1 MIAYLTQPVMIAPPN
16 LKFQETSMR
25 QNPERGLWG
34 KGMVPSTQPNN
45 KLARATIFTL
55 LASLCF
61 LPVLSW
67 GQADLPSNS
76 AVARSVSTKRTHQND
91 SHAQNTAEGSGETI
105 PLGVA
110 PPVGQ
115 HWHVQVNDKFDE
127 DDSIDQALWNG
138 GTGGGMPPGFCSTRA
153 TSCGYTG
160 DDCKSYF
167 GTYPKPP
174 FATIDRGVGLAI
186 QATHAAPGDRKY
198 EANEMADIQSY
209 GKITIHPGSFV
220 EWQAKMPTDRKGEG
234 DGWHVDL
241 WCSTLVR
248 NRCDNSS
255 EVDIAEKV
263 LSVGNSSKASY
274 IVHDQPMGVH
284 TVIEARYSAPGSPD
298 LSADFHTYGLAWRDD
313 HNGKQGSLE
322 AYIDGKPIVDHP
334 VPINDPSWGSGAYC
348 YAGWMQQELGVWGG
362 GANIDLHTSQEDPL
376 YIKRFTVWKSY

>member
-1 MIAYLTQPVMIAPPN
+1 
-16 LKFQETSMR
+16 MR

-34 KGMVPSTQPNN
+34 KGIVPSTRPNN
-45 KLARATIFTL
+45 KWTRETIFTL

-67 GQADLPSNS
+67 GQADLPSTC
-76 AVARSVSTKRTHQND
+76 AVTRSTSDQNPTDRTHRND
-91 SHAQNTAEGSGETI
+91 SHAQNWAEGIGEPI

-115 HWHVQVNDKFDE
+115 RWHVQVNDKFDD
-127 DDSIDQALWNG
+127 DDSIDQTLWSG
-138 GTGGGMPPGFCSTRA
+138 GTGGGMPSGFCGTRA

-198 EANEMADIQSY
+198 KDNEMADIQSY

-255 EVDIAEKV
+255 EVDIAEKI

-362 GANIDLHTSQEDPL
+362 GASIDLRTSPEDPL